1 MYRAAELDNAH
12 KFISD
17 LPNGY
22 DTDAGEKGGQ
32 VSGGQKQRIAIA
44 RALIRQPRILEL
56 DDVTSNLDT
65 ESEHLVHQALLNDSN
80 PCSVLLI
87 AHKLS
92 TVEKVNHIVI
102 LEEGKV
108 LEEGGHVELLEKG
121 GTYADLV
128 NRQNTFYLH
137 YSVTKVFFLPQM
149 PFVFILTFIFVKLF
163 SHICVLTIYSG
174 AKKYLVNHQLCKFSH
189 LKR

>member
-1 MYRAAELDNAH
+1 M
-12 KFISD
+12 
-17 LPNGY
+17 
-22 DTDAGEKGGQ
+22 
-32 VSGGQKQRIAIA
+32 
-44 RALIRQPRILEL
+44 
-56 DDVTSNLDT
+56 
-65 ESEHLVHQALLNDSN
+65 
-80 PCSVLLI
+80 LLI

-189 LKR
+189 LKI

>member
-1 MYRAAELDNAH
+1 MYQAAELDNAH

-32 VSGGQKQRIAIA
+32 VSGGQKQHIAVT
-44 RALIRQPRILEL
+44 RAPIRQPRILVL
-56 DDVTSNLDT
+56 DDVTSNVDT

-92 TVEKVNHIVI
+92 TVEKANHIVV

-128 NRQNTFYLH
+128 NRQNTGFQRKEGEEL
-137 YSVTKVFFLPQM
+137 
-149 PFVFILTFIFVKLF
+149 
-163 SHICVLTIYSG
+163 
-174 AKKYLVNHQLCKFSH
+174 NN
-189 LKR
+189 